1 MMPPVLF
8 FRIALAIS
16 GLLWFRMKCE
26 FSISE
31 KKNADGSLIEIAMNL
46 WIILGELCTF

>member
-1 MMPPVLF
+1 MSPALF
-8 FRIALAIS
+8 LLPIALAIS

>member
-1 MMPPVLF
+1 MSPALF
-8 FRIALAIS
+8 LLPIALAIS

-31 KKNADGSLIEIAMNL
+31 KKKCRWEFDRDCDESVDYFG
-46 WIILGELCTF
+46 